1 MELFPRRIFARTIR
15 LIGVVYT
22 PHISTR
28 RFSHNLYAIQA
39 GLTCGRMADNPL
51 LLVVSVV
58 TREILADIG
67 GSVSKRIVTL
77 C

>member
-1 MELFPRRIFARTIR
+1 
-15 LIGVVYT
+15 
-22 PHISTR
+22 
-28 RFSHNLYAIQA
+28 
-39 GLTCGRMADNPL
+39 MADDPL

-67 GSVSKRIVTL
+67 GSVSRRIVTL